1 MPKAKGTAETISIP
15 QLLRMFP
22 DQETCIAWLERVRWN
37 GEPVCAHCGACDK
50 ISRPK
55 SKPNA
60 YWCGHCRKQFTV
72 TTGTIMHATK
82 TPLQNWIIA
91 IYSVMTARKGI
102 SAMQLSKELS
112 VQYRTAW
119 YMLHRIREAC
129 ASGDFKLD
137 GVVEMDEVYIGGKRA
152 NMSNA
157 KRKALADTGRG
168 AVGKAAVM
176 GARERGGN
184 TVARPVENAD
194 GETANR
200 FATETV
206 RAGAVIYTDESR
218 IYNRLTF
225 KHEAVNHSAKEWVR
239 GAVHTNGLESV
250 WALIRRSITGTWHHV
265 SIKHLHRYVN
275 EASMRLN
282 EGNCRI
288 DTIDRMDALVRGIG
302 GRRIRYRDLIA
313 DSGLASGARG

>member
-15 QLLRMFP
+15 QLMDMFP

-37 GEPVCAHCGACDK
+37 GEPHCPHCGAMDK
-50 ISRPK
+50 IREPRA
-55 SKPNA
+55 SKPHT
-60 YWCGHCRKQFTV
+60 YWCGGCRKHFRV

-82 TPLQNWIIA
+82 TPLRNWIIA
-91 IYSVMTARKGI
+91 IYSVMTARKGV

-137 GVVEMDEVYIGGKRA
+137 GVVEMDEVYIGGKRS

-176 GARERGGN
+176 GARERGGK
-184 TVARPVENAD
+184 TVVRPVENAD
-194 GETANR
+194 GETANK
-200 FATETV
+200 FAAETV
-206 RAGAVIYTDESR
+206 QAGATIYTDESR
-218 IYNRLTF
+218 IYN
-225 KHEAVNHSAKEWVR
+225 VCVR
-239 GAVHTNGLESV
+239 
-250 WALIRRSITGTWHHV
+250 RRPQG
-265 SIKHLHRYVN
+265 
-275 EASMRLN
+275 
-282 EGNCRI
+282 
-288 DTIDRMDALVRGIG
+288 
-302 GRRIRYRDLIA
+302 
-313 DSGLASGARG
+313 

>member
-1 MPKAKGTAETISIP
+1 MPKAKGTAETISIT

-37 GEPVCAHCGACDK
+37 GEPHCAHCGTMDK
-50 ISRPK
+50 VSAAK
-55 SKPNA
+55 AKPHS
-60 YWCGHCRKQFTV
+60 YWCGHCRKYFRV

-91 IYSVMTARKGI
+91 IYSVMTARKGV
-102 SAMQLSKELS
+102 SAMQLSKELG

-129 ASGDFKLD
+129 ASGEFKLE
-137 GVVEMDEVYIGGKRA
+137 GVVEMDEVYIGGKEA
-152 NMSNA
+152 NKHESKKLNA
-157 KRKALADTGRG
+157 GRG
-168 AVGKAAVM
+168 PVGKTAVI
-176 GARERGGN
+176 GARERGGS

-194 GETANR
+194 GKTASE
-200 FATETV
+200 FASETV
-206 RAGAVIYTDESR
+206 AQGSAIYTDESR

-239 GAVHTNGLESV
+239 GAVHTNGIESV
-250 WALIRRSITGTWHHV
+250 WAVLKRSIIGTWHHV
-265 SIKHLHRYVN
+265 STKHLHRYVN

-282 EGNCRI
+282 TGNCGV

-302 GRRIRYRDLIA
+302 GRRIRYQDLVA
-313 DSGLASGARG
+313 